1 MARVV
6 RDWTK
11 WIVPR
16 VNDNTAPNG
25 NYGDKSFQTTDMISI
40 WSANEMKRLPQ
51 EERAKS
57 LTDFA
62 IMNYGYINGVFGKVE
77 NGKLPG
83 SFFLR
88 FSNSGVGVE
97 SVEIA
102 KERIAFRVKNG
113 GHGIP
118 DADVERRYVESFK
131 NLKQIMKKY
140 KLVVLYDNT
149 EVFNR
154 FAIYKDGN
162 LAVISEDV
170 PKWYNRIEE

>member
-1 MARVV
+1 MYQTIRS
-6 RDWTK
+6 TK
-11 WIVPR
+11 
-16 VNDNTAPNG
+16 G
-25 NYGDKSFQTTDMISI
+25 
-40 WSANEMKRLPQ
+40 MKRINTNEIGRSVGSWKNTIDVMKAGRIAVNEIKIAFDSGITFNQ
-51 EERAKS
+51 ETTLCGNSILKNIDRARE
-57 LTDFA
+57 L
-62 IMNYGYINGVFGKVE
+62 GYEVE
-77 NGKLPG
+77 LHY
-83 SFFLR
+83 
-88 FSNSGVGVE
+88 VGVE

-118 DADVERRYVESFK
+118 DEDVERRYVESFK
-131 NLKQIMKKY
+131 NLKQIMKKC

-162 LAVISEDV
+162 LVVISEDV